1 MELTVTKLA
10 QMIDHTELK
19 PDATEER
26 IRSLCS
32 EAVAHK
38 FGAVCVNS
46 HNVAIAA
53 EALKGTEVKVCS
65 VIGFPLGAMI
75 TDAKVCETRAAVK
88 NGAAEIDMVLNI
100 GAFKSGDFE
109 AVRSDIA
116 AVVEG
121 ASGHTVKVILETG
134 YLTTDE
140 IVQACKICEDAGAHF
155 VKTSTGFGPR
165 GASVDDVKIMHET
178 VGGRLGIKAAGGIR
192 TFEDALAMISA
203 GATRIGASK
212 GIQILAGFHE

>member
-1 MELTVTKLA
+1 MDLTVTKLA

-38 FGAVCVNS
+38 FGTVCVNS
-46 HNVAIAA
+46 HNVPIAA
-53 EALKGTEVKVCS
+53 NALKGTMVKVCS
-65 VIGFPLGAMI
+65 VVGFPLGAMI
-75 TDAKVCETRAAVK
+75 TDAKVCETRAAIK
-88 NGAAEIDMVLNI
+88 NGAAEIDMVMNI
-100 GAFKSGDFE
+100 GAFKSGNFDT
-109 AVRSDIA
+109 VQSDIA

-134 YLTTDE
+134 YLTPDE
-140 IVQACKICEDAGAHF
+140 IVHACKICEAAGAHF

-165 GASVDDVKIMHET
+165 GASVDDVKIMHDT
-178 VGGRLGIKAAGGIR
+178 VGDRLGIKAAGGIR
-192 TFEDALAMISA
+192 TFEDALAMINA

-212 GIQILAGFHE
+212 GVQILAGFRE